1 MCRRVCVQ
9 ENVHVPPRQQTDVLA
24 RSTLLSLD
32 RVADN
37 CIVDS
42 HQVQPGVYVGR
53 TLLPRSHHDLRVRMI
68 NTTSEP
74 FLLTKDTC
82 LGNLCQVQVLDD
94 RSKQAE
100 RVEQLQVNACS
111 SEAAGQPVADADQS
125 KSDDVRAS
133 LMSKLPAEL
142 TDAEGQ
148 QVEKLLSDHDDILSR
163 GPYDM
168 GRITL
173 VEHTIDTGSQKP
185 IRQGLRRHPMA
196 QLDLIDEQVNELVS
210 NDFVESAASP
220 LGF

>member
-1 MCRRVCVQ
+1 
-9 ENVHVPPRQQTDVLA
+9 
-24 RSTLLSLD
+24 
-32 RVADN
+32 
-37 CIVDS
+37 
-42 HQVQPGVYVGR
+42 
-53 TLLPRSHHDLRVRMI
+53 
-68 NTTSEP
+68 
-74 FLLTKDTC
+74 
-82 LGNLCQVQVLDD
+82 
-94 RSKQAE
+94 
-100 RVEQLQVNACS
+100 
-111 SEAAGQPVADADQS
+111 
-125 KSDDVRAS
+125 
-133 LMSKLPAEL
+133 MSKLPAEL
-142 TDAEGQ
+142 TDAERQ